1 MIKKFFK
8 YIFHL
13 ISRCIFWII
22 PLELR
27 TILLQRI
34 AISLESLINEN
45 TKKECYDHF
54 KEIFKTT
61 LLFKDRLEIREYAI
75 ENAIF
80 NDKQKELF
88 YLEFGVW
95 KGNSTNFFSKY
106 VKKLYAFDSFEGMR
120 EDWVGFVSTTSGLDV
135 SKGGLSLNKKIP
147 KLNSNIEP
155 IVGFVQDTLDDFLKK
170 HNPKINFV
178 HLDMDTYPS
187 TKYALERLK
196 PFFNKDAIIIF
207 DELYNYPGWKDGE
220 YKALKEVFK
229 DDEYIFKAF
238 NISDVQVVIQIK

>member
-8 YIFHL
+8 YNFNL
-13 ISRCIFWII
+13 ISRFISLIA
-22 PLELR
+22 PAELR
-27 TILLQRI
+27 TISPQR
-34 AISLESLINEN
+34 AISIDSLINDN
-45 TKKECYDHF
+45 TKKECYEHF

-61 LLFKDRLEIREYAI
+61 VLYRDVWEIRKYAI
-75 ENAIF
+75 ENAIS
-80 NDKQKELF
+80 NDKQQEGF

-95 KGNSTNFFSKY
+95 KGWSTNFFSKY
-106 VKKLYAFDSFEGMR
+106 VKKLYAFDSFEGLR
-120 EDWVGFVSTTSGLDV
+120 EDWLGSWG
-135 SKGGLSLNKKIP
+135 KGKGDFNLNKQLP

-207 DELYNYPGWKDGE
+207 DELYNYPGWKGGE

-238 NISDVQVVIQIK
+238 NVLGGQVVIQIK

>member
-1 MIKKFFK
+1 MIKIKKFFAN
-8 YIFHL
+8 FFNL
-13 ISRCIFWII
+13 ISRFIYYII
-22 PLELR
+22 PRELR
-27 TILLQRI
+27 SRWNYRE
-34 AISLESLINEN
+34 ISIDSLIKEN
-45 TKKECYDHF
+45 STKECYEHF

-61 LLFKDRLEIREYAI
+61 VLFRETVRETEKIRKYAI
-75 ENAIF
+75 ENAIS
-80 NDKQKELF
+80 NDEQKELF

-95 KGNSTNFFSKY
+95 RGKSTNFFSKY
-106 VKKLYAFDSFEGMR
+106 VKKLYAFDSFEGLR
-120 EDWVGFVSTTSGLDV
+120 EDWLGNYGMK
-135 SKGGLSLNKKIP
+135 KGHFNLNKQIP

-196 PFFNKDAIIIF
+196 PYLNKDAIIIF
-207 DELYNYPGWKDGE
+207 DELYNYPGWENGE

-238 NISDVQVVIQIK
+238 NVSGVEVVIQIK

>member
-1 MIKKFFK
+1 MIKKFLK
-8 YIFHL
+8 YIFNL
-13 ISRCIFWII
+13 ISICRSLMLPKEIRKKTFSI
-22 PLELR
+22 E
-27 TILLQRI
+27 TILK
-34 AISLESLINEN
+34 EN
-45 TKKECYDHF
+45 TARENYEHF

-61 LLFKDRLEIREYAI
+61 VLYRDVWEIRKYAV
-75 ENAIF
+75 ENAIS
-80 NDKQKELF
+80 NDEQQEGF
-88 YLEFGVW
+88 YLEFGVF
-95 KGNSTNFFSKY
+95 KGWSTNFFSKY
-106 VKKLYAFDSFEGMR
+106 VKKLYAFDSFEGLR
-120 EDWVGFVSTTSGLDV
+120 EDWGG
-135 SKGGLSLNKKIP
+135 SKFGKGDFNLNKQIP

-207 DELYNYPGWKDGE
+207 DELYNYHGWKNGGE

-238 NISDVQVVIQIK
+238 NVLGSQAVIQIK

>member
-8 YIFHL
+8 YIFNI
-13 ISRCIFWII
+13 ISRFFSLIA
-22 PLELR
+22 PAELR
-27 TILLQRI
+27 TISPQR
-34 AISLESLINEN
+34 AISIDSIIKEN
-45 TKKECYDHF
+45 TTKENYEHF

-61 LLFKDRLEIREYAI
+61 VLFRDVWEIRKYAI
-75 ENAIF
+75 ENAIS

-88 YLEFGVW
+88 FLEFGVY

-106 VKKLYAFDSFEGMR
+106 VKKLYAFDSFEGLR
-120 EDWVGFVSTTSGLDV
+120 EDWVGSDLG
-135 SKGGLSLNKKIP
+135 KGGFNLNKKIP
-147 KLNSNIEP
+147 KFNSNIEP

-196 PFFNKDAIIIF
+196 PFFNKDALIIF
-207 DELYNYPGWKDGE
+207 DELYNYYGWKDGE

-238 NISDVQVVIQIK
+238 NVLGGQVVIQIK

>member
-1 MIKKFFK
+1 MIKQFFK
-8 YIFHL
+8 YIFNL
-13 ISRCIFWII
+13 ISRCIYYVI
-22 PLELR
+22 PKEIREILPQKELSIGS
-27 TILLQRI
+27 IL
-34 AISLESLINEN
+34 NEDSIREN
-45 TKKECYDHF
+45 YEHF

-61 LLFKDRLEIREYAI
+61 FLFSDVLEIRKYAI
-75 ENAIF
+75 ENAIS

-95 KGNSTNFFSKY
+95 KGKSTNFFSKY
-106 VKKLYAFDSFEGMR
+106 VKKLYAFDSFEGLR
-120 EDWVGFVSTTSGLDV
+120 EDWGG
-135 SKGGLSLNKKIP
+135 SKFGKGDFNLNKQIP

-155 IVGFVQDTLDDFLKK
+155 IVGFVEDTLDDFLKK

-207 DELYNYPGWKDGE
+207 DELYNYHGWKNGGE

-238 NISDVQVVIQIK
+238 NVLGSQAVIQIK

>member
-8 YIFHL
+8 YNTFL
-13 ISRCIFWII
+13 ISRFIYWIL
-22 PLELR
+22 PSELR
-27 TILLQRI
+27 TILQLRASSI
-34 AISLESLINEN
+34 ESLIHEN
-45 TKKECYDHF
+45 TKKECYEHF

-61 LLFKDRLEIREYAI
+61 VLFKDVWEIRKYGI
-75 ENAIF
+75 QNAIS
-80 NDKQKELF
+80 NDEQQEGF
-88 YLEFGVW
+88 YLEFGVF
-95 KGNSTNFFSKY
+95 KGGSTNFFSKY
-106 VKKLYAFDSFEGMR
+106 VKKLYAFDSFEGLR
-120 EDWVGFVSTTSGLDV
+120 EDWEGSSQG
-135 SKGGLSLNKKIP
+135 KGAFNLNKKIP

-196 PFFNKDAIIIF
+196 PFLNKDAIIIF

-238 NISDVQVVIQIK
+238 NLSGAQVVIQIK

>member
-8 YIFHL
+8 YIFNL
-13 ISRCIFWII
+13 ISRFISLIA
-22 PLELR
+22 PAELR
-27 TILLQRI
+27 TILPQR
-34 AISLESLINEN
+34 AISIDSLINDN
-45 TKKECYDHF
+45 TKKECYEHF

-61 LLFKDRLEIREYAI
+61 VLFRDPLEIRVYAI
-75 ENAIF
+75 ENSIS

-88 YLEFGVW
+88 FLEFGVY

-106 VKKLYAFDSFEGMR
+106 VKKLYAFDSFEGLR
-120 EDWVGFVSTTSGLDV
+120 EDWVGSDLG
-135 SKGGLSLNKKIP
+135 KGGFNLNKKIP
-147 KLNSNIEP
+147 KFNSNIEP

-207 DELYNYPGWKDGE
+207 DELYNYPGWKGGE

-238 NISDVQVVIQIK
+238 NVLGGQVVIQIK

>member
-8 YIFHL
+8 YIFTL
-13 ISRCIFWII
+13 ISRFISLIA
-22 PLELR
+22 PAELR
-27 TILLQRI
+27 TILPQR
-34 AISLESLINEN
+34 AISIDSLINEN
-45 TKKECYDHF
+45 TKKECYEHF

-61 LLFKDRLEIREYAI
+61 VLFREPWEIRAYAI
-75 ENAIF
+75 ENSIS

-88 YLEFGVW
+88 FLEFGVY
-95 KGNSTNFFSKY
+95 KGASTNFFSKY
-106 VKKLYAFDSFEGMR
+106 VKKLYAFDSFEGLR
-120 EDWVGFVSTTSGLDV
+120 EDWEGSSQG
-135 SKGGLSLNKKIP
+135 KGAFNLNKKIP
-147 KLNSNIEP
+147 KFNSNIEP

-207 DELYNYPGWKDGE
+207 DELYNYPGWKGGE

-238 NISDVQVVIQIK
+238 NVLGLQVVIQIK

>member
-1 MIKKFFK
+1 MIIKFFK

-13 ISRCIFWII
+13 ISRCIFWIL
-22 PLELR
+22 PSELR
-27 TILLQRI
+27 TINREI
-34 AISLESLINEN
+34 ISYATLINEN
-45 TKKECYDHF
+45 STKECYEHF

-61 LLFKDRLEIREYAI
+61 VLFRCKETIRKYAI
-75 ENAIF
+75 QNAIS
-80 NDKQKELF
+80 NDEQQEGF
-88 YLEFGVW
+88 YLEFGVF
-95 KGNSTNFFSKY
+95 KGSSANFFSKY
-106 VKKLYAFDSFEGMR
+106 VKKLYAFDSFEGLR
-120 EDWVGFVSTTSGLDV
+120 EDWAGHSGGE
-135 SKGGLSLNKKIP
+135 KGRFNLNKQIP

-178 HLDMDTYPS
+178 HLDMTAYPS

-196 PFFNKDAIIIF
+196 PFLIKDAIIIF
-207 DELYNYPGWKDGE
+207 DELYNFPGWENGE

-238 NISDVQVVIQIK
+238 NVLGIQVVIQIK

>member
-61 LLFKDRLEIREYAI
+61 LLFKDKLEIREYAI

-88 YLEFGVW
+88 YLEFGVYV
-95 KGNSTNFFSKY
+95 GTSTNFFSKY
-106 VKKLYAFDSFEGMR
+106 VKKLYAFDSFDR
-120 EDWVGFVSTTSGLDV
+120 
-135 SKGGLSLNKKIP
+135 
-147 KLNSNIEP
+147 
-155 IVGFVQDTLDDFLKK
+155 
-170 HNPKINFV
+170 
-178 HLDMDTYPS
+178 
-187 TKYALERLK
+187 
-196 PFFNKDAIIIF
+196 II
-207 DELYNYPGWKDGE
+207 DN
-220 YKALKEVFK
+220 
-229 DDEYIFKAF
+229 
-238 NISDVQVVIQIK
+238 

>member
-8 YIFHL
+8 YILHL
-13 ISRCIFWII
+13 ISRSIYLLI
-22 PLELR
+22 PIEIR
-27 TILLQRI
+27 DVKQERNIDR
-34 AISLESLINEN
+34 LIHEN
-45 TKKECYDHF
+45 TKKECYEHF

-61 LLFKDRLEIREYAI
+61 ILFRDFEAIRKYAI
-75 ENAIF
+75 TKAIS
-80 NDKQKELF
+80 NDKQKELI
-88 YLEFGVW
+88 YLEFGVF
-95 KGNSTNFFSKY
+95 KGISTNFFSKY
-106 VKKLYAFDSFEGMR
+106 VKKLYAFDSFEGLR
-120 EDWVGFVSTTSGLDV
+120 EDWEGSPHG
-135 SKGGLSLNKKIP
+135 KGAFNLNKKIP

-155 IVGFVQDTLDDFLKK
+155 VVGFVQDTLDDFLKK

-178 HLDMDTYPS
+178 HLDMDTYPA
-187 TKYALERLK
+187 TIYALERLK

-238 NISDVQVVIQIK
+238 QVLLPQVVIQIK

>member
-1 MIKKFFK
+1 MIKKFLK
-8 YIFHL
+8 YIFNL
-13 ISRCIFWII
+13 ISISRSLMLPKEMRQTFSI
-22 PLELR
+22 E
-27 TILLQRI
+27 TILK
-34 AISLESLINEN
+34 EN
-45 TKKECYDHF
+45 TARENYEHF

-61 LLFKDRLEIREYAI
+61 VLYKDVWEIRKYAI
-75 ENAIF
+75 ENAIS
-80 NDKQKELF
+80 NDKQQEGF

-95 KGNSTNFFSKY
+95 KGWSTNFFSKY
-106 VKKLYAFDSFEGMR
+106 VKKLYAFDSFEGLR
-120 EDWVGFVSTTSGLDV
+120 EDWEGSPQG
-135 SKGGLSLNKKIP
+135 KGAFNLNKKIP

-178 HLDMDTYPS
+178 HLDMDTYPA
-187 TKYALERLK
+187 TIYALERLK

-238 NISDVQVVIQIK
+238 NILGEQVVIQIK

>member
-8 YIFHL
+8 YNFNL
-13 ISRCIFWII
+13 ISRFISLIA
-22 PLELR
+22 PTELR
-27 TILLQRI
+27 TISPKRV
-34 AISLESLINEN
+34 ISIDSLINEN
-45 TKKECYDHF
+45 TKKECYEHF

-61 LLFKDRLEIREYAI
+61 VLFRDPQEIRVYAI
-75 ENAIF
+75 ENATS

-88 YLEFGVW
+88 FLEFGAY

-106 VKKLYAFDSFEGMR
+106 VKKLYAFDSFEGLR
-120 EDWVGFVSTTSGLDV
+120 EDWVGGNLG
-135 SKGGLSLNKKIP
+135 KGGFNLNKKIP
-147 KLNSNIEP
+147 KFNSNIEL
-155 IVGFVQDTLDDFLKK
+155 IVGFVQDTLDDFLIK

-207 DELYNYPGWKDGE
+207 DELYNYPGWKGGE
-220 YKALKEVFK
+220 YKALKEIFK
-229 DDEYIFKAF
+229 DDEYVFKAF
-238 NISDVQVVIQIK
+238 NVLGGQVVIQIR